1 MFQVYLKLNK
11 TQGNKMFENYPMG
24 KTSFRKIRKSIRSTR
39 PKIGDSINEVLNL
52 YKKYDS
58 REYTKYEGD
67 DFALYVKNINIV
79 VLTLTQFDSL
89 IEEVVSR
96 IYLFENKRVPTNLA
110 YLDTIQKMNFP
121 SGFVDDI
128 RQLRQMRN
136 SFCHSYDFLDTVEN
150 MTTEHVNMFLAIKGK
165 VKSVS
170 KATLDRLREA
180 APCNDGEEMNK
191 IYLSMLGEVTE
202 SNIEKTTKKLSQNR
216 ATKAKVTNDVI
227 IKIENI
233 DEQIESVINSKKS
246 KNGKR
251 ARDIIRS
258 IEEHLMYYNKD
269 ASRVNEDEVVA
280 QIKDEVI
287 KYESVPTKIK
297 EIFIIMAKLSANK
310 NPEVSYNT
318 VVSNMA
324 TLYTIWKLQRSLPGD
339 ILCEEDQRRLEQF
352 NEEFAINPHINK
364 HPAIH
369 NEKRYKTAVFNF
381 LQGF

>member
-1 MFQVYLKLNK
+1 
-11 TQGNKMFENYPMG
+11 MFENYPMG